1 MRSPASDPPAPDA
14 AAAVRCR
21 MPRRSPFV
29 LVVAC
34 LLATS
39 LAAMLP
45 TASSAATGDLVG
57 TANFSQQC
65 GGFQGIG
72 VGVTFDGTN
81 LWYSCAQSTPD
92 LFRADPHTGQVTASY
107 TIGGGIGALAYD
119 ATHNVIYAGWGSS
132 SNQGNIYSIQLDAS
146 RNVTGSAV
154 KFTAPGAIVCG
165 LDDGLAYDGSN
176 DTLYVSD
183 DCSTTIHHY
192 DTSGNELGS
201 FPWAGSGCY
210 NSGLALGDQ
219 LIFEGADGCST
230 VYVVDK
236 SAPQTVKYQF
246 STAVAGD
253 PNFRDEGLSCD
264 TSSFPGKDVMWSKE
278 AYAPERAHAFEVPA
292 GSCGVGGLPAVPT
305 CAEAGQM
312 ENEQPESFDKW
323 SLHWGISK
331 CEGLVMSNVVFG
343 DRLMAERMS
352 LPYLEV
358 QTCLSPS
365 DIFHCQGNTTR
376 HIVLRT
382 NAGEAQSDPTAFT
395 HVQLAS
401 DGVTGVRPR
410 GGNCAGAAAKH
421 VCEHISIHA
430 AYRVDLAPPGTS
442 GPYLLVTQ
450 NDEFYP
456 AFSENKFSELA
467 CEPSKEA
474 FPFGLIATPLDDC
487 GRWKPIVKYSFHQ
500 GSGATVPTLLISV
513 KAAARLHFTPDAL
526 AVRAGTFFRDCDQ
539 GFPEKGNCFPPS
551 LNLLETYKP
560 GQEERAASNEAIIR
574 AYQFDGN
581 PLSSTYAGRYDNLHM
596 TPASQVAPPGPD
608 AGCPECGHMH
618 WRWGSDIFG
627 PFNGTARSFYGEGQ
641 PLIGDGEPAAV
652 PNPDAH
658 QEMDVAMVAYHS
670 QTNELAPY
678 HFSDLVQGADL
689 GQLRVGRNGDNF
701 VGGFTSGSEKL
712 EYPSGSCSDATDL
725 ASWGQCGEV
734 AWLSATSYPYLSR
747 DKSSDTFFAFG
758 GFFCST
764 CSNGDYSEVIVGMA
778 PTYRTDHHRTSGAV
792 AQGETLTTEFSSL
805 RGGVQLNDVL
815 PSGLLNVSAS
825 YVELDGDGNPTGSS
839 TPCPVAVDRVRNQVV
854 ECDLSPFGGSF
865 TRFRITI
872 SALVS
877 STVTP
882 GTYYNTVH
890 AVWGAEHSNS
900 RIGGN
905 YKKTDAITI
914 LPGRKLGPGF

>member
-1 MRSPASDPPAPDA
+1 MRSPASGLVE
-14 AAAVRCR
+14 AVR
-21 MPRRSPFV
+21 RRTTRCSPS
-29 LVVAC
+29 LVVAAC
-34 LLATS
+34 LLVTS
-39 LAAMLP
+39 ISLVLAA
-45 TASSAATGDLVG
+45 TSSAATGDLVG
-57 TANFSQQC
+57 TASFSQQC

-119 ATHNVIYAGWGSS
+119 ATHNVIYAGWGNS
-132 SNQGNIYSIQLDAS
+132 SNQGNIYSIQLDANH
-146 RNVTGSAV
+146 NVTNSAV

-192 DTSGNELGS
+192 DTSGNNLGS

-210 NSGLALGDQ
+210 NSGLALGNQ
-219 LIFEGADGCST
+219 LIFEGADGCSK

-236 SAPQTVKYQF
+236 SANQTVKYQF

-278 AYAPERAHAFEVPA
+278 AYAPERAHAFEIPA
-292 GSCGVGGLPAVPT
+292 GSCGVGGLPAGHLSP
-305 CAEAGQM
+305 CPEAGQM
-312 ENEQPESFDKW
+312 ENNKAEGFDKW
-323 SLHWGISK
+323 SLNWGISR
-331 CEGLVMSNVVFG
+331 CEGLVASNVSFG
-343 DRLMAERMS
+343 GRLMAERMS

-365 DIFHCQGNTTR
+365 DILHCQNNTTR

-382 NAGEAQSDPTAFT
+382 NADEAQTDPTAFT
-395 HVQLAS
+395 HVQLVS
-401 DGVTGVRPR
+401 EGVTGVRPT
-410 GGNCAGAAAKH
+410 GGYCTSDAAKH

-430 AYRVDLAPPGTS
+430 TYRVDLAPAGTG
-442 GPYLLVTQ
+442 GPYLIVTQ

-456 AFSENKFSELA
+456 AFSENKFPELA

-474 FPFGLIATPLDDC
+474 FPFGLIATPLEDC
-487 GRWKPIVKYSFHQ
+487 GRWKPIVTYTFHQ
-500 GSGATVPTLLISV
+500 GNATPTLLISV
-513 KAAARLHFTPDAL
+513 NATARLHFTPDAL
-526 AVRAGTFFRDCDQ
+526 AVRAGTFFRDCD
-539 GFPEKGNCFPPS
+539 GAFPDDNCF
-551 LNLLETYKP
+551 LGLLETYKP
-560 GQEERAASNEAIIR
+560 GQEERAANNEAIIR
-574 AYQFDGN
+574 AFQFDGN
-581 PLSSTYAGRYDNLHM
+581 PLSTTYPGRYDNLHM
-596 TPASQVAPPGPD
+596 TPTSEVAPPGIQG
-608 AGCPECGHMH
+608 AGCPECAHMH

-627 PFNGTARSFYGEGQ
+627 PFNERARTFYGEGQ
-641 PLIGDGEPAAV
+641 PLIGDGEPVAR
-652 PNPDAH
+652 PNPDSH

-670 QTNELAPY
+670 QANELAPY
-678 HFSDLVQGADL
+678 NFSELVQGADL
-689 GQLRVGRNGDNF
+689 GQLRVGRNFNDNF
-701 VGGFTSGSEKL
+701 VGGWTSGTEQL

-747 DKSSDTFFAFG
+747 NKSSDTFFAFG

-764 CSNGDYSEVIVGMA
+764 CSNDDYKNVISGLA
-778 PTYRTDHHRTSGAV
+778 PTYRRGNHRPTNGAV
-792 AQGETLTTEFSSL
+792 AQGETLTTEFSNVSA
-805 RGGVQLNDVL
+805 GIQFNDVL
-815 PSGLLNVSAS
+815 PTGLISVNTS
-825 YVELDGDGNPTGSS
+825 YVELDSQGHPTGPS
-839 TPCPVAVDRVRNQVV
+839 TPCPVAVDRVGNQVV
-854 ECDLSPFGGSF
+854 ECDLSPFGGSLV
-865 TRFRITI
+865 RFGIQI
-872 SALVS
+872 SGQVS
-877 STVTP
+877 STLTP

-890 AVWGAEHSNS
+890 AVWGFEHSNS

-914 LPGRKLGPGF
+914 LPARKLGPGF